1 MAKNLSKTGF
11 KVKIE
16 QSYADVVTSEVGP
29 NWYSGGS
36 PRDLV
41 KDFPKVTPQPKN
53 PKISKWRPDMVL

>member
-16 QSYADVVTSEVGP
+16 QFYENVVIRKVGP

-36 PRDLV
+36 PKDLV
-41 KDFPKVTPQPKN
+41 KSKKSIIDE
-53 PKISKWRPDMVL
+53 KIRKYENWGEI